1 MSINLRTNEIKDIF
15 SLFDDPLDKYT
26 EIIEFG
32 RKNDSFNDKYK
43 SDSYKIPGCASLAWV
58 YVKKNNSK
66 YRIHTNSEAHIVK
79 GLLYILE
86 YIMYNTTIHHIYILN
101 VISLYIHIYKCTH
114 IHIYTYTQK
123 HR

>member
-86 YIMYNTTIHHIYILN
+86 YIIFFYIGRRKIIFPLPA
-101 VISLYIHIYKCTH
+101 
-114 IHIYTYTQK
+114 IYTNRMGYG
-123 HR
+123 

>member
-66 YRIHTNSEAHIVK
+66 YRMGVIKIKPIIVDFNK
-79 GLLYILE
+79 SK
-86 YIMYNTTIHHIYILN
+86 HHNLN
-101 VISLYIHIYKCTH
+101 VILLNPYLFSKINVL
-114 IHIYTYTQK
+114 
-123 HR
+123 